1 MNKVVMIGNLTK
13 DPEIRTTNGG
23 HSVCTFTLAINRRI
37 ADKNGERQA
46 DFIPVVCWRA
56 QADSCAKY
64 LQKGSKVGV
73 SGTMQTRSYQTQDGS
88 NRQVMEL
95 IAEEVEFLDRVQRNS
110 KNQASEDDSYP
121 F

>member
-56 QADSCAKY
+56 LADICSKR

-73 SGTMQTRSYQTQDGS
+73 SGAMQTRSYQTQDGS
-88 NRQVMEL
+88 NRQITEL
-95 IAEEVEFLDRVQRNS
+95 IADEVEFIANIKHKEQD
-110 KNQASEDDSYP
+110 SEDYP
-121 F
+121 Y

>member
-1 MNKVVMIGNLTK
+1 MIGNLTK

-56 QADSCAKY
+56 LADICSKR

-110 KNQASEDDSYP
+110 KNQTSEDDSYP